1 MYKEAMNK
9 LEAHLKAILISGF
22 LALLAVSSAQAV
34 EGDIIRTHNY
44 GGASDEFGQSLEL
57 ISNGGYIIT
66 GSTGSYGAGGFDF
79 YLVRTDEQ
87 GNQIAILPLG
97 GPGNEIA
104 NASQQNPDH
113 GFIVAGSTDYY
124 GAGSEDVYLVR
135 TRASGHTL
143 WAEAF
148 GGPASDSAQAV
159 LTTSDGG
166 GFVAA
171 GYTYSYGAGGCDFYL
186 IKVDLLGNMV
196 WEQTF
201 GGPGHDMAFSLEE
214 TSDGGFILAGSS
226 DSFGGGDLDIY
237 MVKTD
242 SNGILM
248 WEQVFGGPGN
258 EEAYSAQ
265 ETLDGDFIIAGQTD
279 SFGAGGT
286 DVYLIRTDSSG
297 TELWS
302 QTYGGPG
309 DDGARSVLQTFHEG
323 FLAVGYTYSFG
334 AGDSDFYI
342 VKADSSGNELWTQT
356 CGDVGADAANSIVQ
370 NSYGNYMVAGTTTFP
385 SSGGHDIFMVEIG
398 GEQTVSLSVSV
409 VDPPAII
416 PSTGGIFYVNGS
428 ATNYTFDNLLLQ
440 AWAMVDVPGFG
451 TMGPFHLMNVVVPA
465 KSTIYRYNIPG
476 KVPRGAPAGLY
487 TVWPFIGHYPDSTLD
502 FDLFTFQKLP

>member
-1 MYKEAMNK
+1 MREKESSTMYKEAMNK

-201 GGPGHDMAFSLEE
+201 GGPGNDMAFSLEE

-237 MVKTD
+237 MVK
-242 SNGILM
+242 
-248 WEQVFGGPGN
+248 
-258 EEAYSAQ
+258 
-265 ETLDGDFIIAGQTD
+265 
-279 SFGAGGT
+279 
-286 DVYLIRTDSSG
+286 TDSSG